1 MSKQKGITMFRYEAL
16 NKAEELL
23 IKASVDDKTPEEMKE
38 LRELAKAWKE
48 LAEKLPSPVIPIGM
62 IW

>member
-1 MSKQKGITMFRYEAL
+1 MFRYEAL